1 MVANREG
8 RWNEDG
14 VDGGPSSMEL
24 LLVWLRRDSNAVWW
38 REASEK
44 RLQSTMAHEVHELF
58 VDHGVTH
65 RSVSAIYAKICQLA
79 KQVTEADGWLV
90 SKGFWRENDNEEAKQ
105 TVLRICPDYEV
116 VAPLLHCNKPRIT
129 TSPHVYGL
137 EASIAKSLRRS
148 ARNQNIRPVDAAA

>member
-24 LLVWLRRDSNAVWW
+24 LLVWLRRDNNAVWW

-44 RLQSTMAHEVHELF
+44 RLQSTMAHEVHEFF

-65 RSVSAIYAKICQLA
+65 RS
-79 KQVTEADGWLV
+79 LV